1 MIRQPWFSNIVRAV
15 TMTGSALVLG
25 ILMTGCA
32 SPVPVFDNAQL
43 TPATQFTRDLA
54 KLPPPKG
61 KMVAAVYGFRDQTG
75 QYKPSPD
82 SSFSAEV
89 TQGAASM
96 LVDAL
101 STSAWF

>member
-1 MIRQPWFSNIVRAV
+1 MIGVLRYARIGRLAGAAS
-15 TMTGSALVLG
+15 GALILG
-25 ILMTGCA
+25 VLMTGCA

-82 SSFSAEV
+82 SSFSA
-89 TQGAASM
+89 
-96 LVDAL
+96 
-101 STSAWF
+101 